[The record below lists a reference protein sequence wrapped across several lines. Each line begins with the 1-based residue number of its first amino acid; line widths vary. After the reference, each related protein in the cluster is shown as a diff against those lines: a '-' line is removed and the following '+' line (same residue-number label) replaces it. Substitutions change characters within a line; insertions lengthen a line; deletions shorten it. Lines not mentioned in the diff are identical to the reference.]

1 MQNYIKSQ
9 TRLAF
14 VQYIFQNEFISTDSL
29 ESIEDFQKHF
39 YDTNIAIIDEK
50 KEFTCGNAKIKVI
63 KPSWLKLI

>member
-50 KEFTCGNAKIKVI
+50 KNLSLNLIKIF
-63 KPSWLKLI
+63 

>member
-1 MQNYIKSQ
+1 MQNYTKSQ

-14 VQYIFQNEFISTDSL
+14 VQYIFQNEFLNADSS

-50 KEFTCGNAKIKVI
+50 KNLT
-63 KPSWLKLI
+63 